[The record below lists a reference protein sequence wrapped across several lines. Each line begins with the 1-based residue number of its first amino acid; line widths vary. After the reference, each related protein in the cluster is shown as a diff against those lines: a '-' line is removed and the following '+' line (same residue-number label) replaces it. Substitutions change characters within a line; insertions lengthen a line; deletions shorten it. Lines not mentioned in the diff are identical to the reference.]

1 MWVVKESWRLPL
13 RWLLVVTVSL
23 LLGGALTSLNVP
35 AAWILSGI
43 FTAGASSLISG
54 QELPLNRH
62 ISLSGRGII
71 GILAGLP
78 LIGVSAGQIA
88 SFLLPG
94 LFVTFITL
102 GIGIFGGILLA
113 RAQQGISP
121 ETGILSMLAGGAS
134 LMPPLAMEVGADY
147 RYVALSQYL
156 RMIIVS
162 VTLPLVAV
170 LFTPPGHTESFTSG
184 AAGFSWLMIAV
195 ILLVAIFGEKLGRR
209 LRLPAPSVIAPLLL
223 TVMIGLLLPDQL
235 SMVPP
240 EPLRIFAFL
249 IIGWICGGS
258 LSFDTLKVF
267 SKQLPATLLF
277 IAVLMAG
284 CALSAVPLTYWLDIS
299 YFEAY
304 LASSPGALDTV
315 LALSNEGGAGPEVVT
330 IQMVR
335 LLSVILIASHL
346 PAVIR
351 LLVRVFHPRGNHGED
366 EDGEPAHP

>member
-1 MWVVKESWRLPL
+1 MMVAEKNWWLPL
-13 RWLLVVTVSL
+13 RWLLVVVFSL
-23 LLGGALTSLNVP
+23 LLGWALTSLNVP

-54 QELPLNRH
+54 QELPLNHH

-78 LIGVSAGQIA
+78 LIGVSAWQVA

-102 GIGIFGGILLA
+102 SIGIFGGMFLA
-113 RAQQGISP
+113 RAQKEISP

-156 RMIIVS
+156 RMIFVS
-162 VTLPLVAV
+162 VTLPVVAV
-170 LFTPPGHTESFTSG
+170 LFTPPGHAGSLTS
-184 AAGFSWLMIAV
+184 AVSGFSWLMLAV
-195 ILLVAIFGEKLGRR
+195 IILVAVFGEKLGRL

-223 TVMIGLLLPDQL
+223 TVALGLLLPDHL
-235 SMVPP
+235 SMLPP

-258 LSFDTLKVF
+258 LSLAALKVF
-267 SKQLPATLLF
+267 TKQLPATLLF
-277 IAVLMAG
+277 IVVLMIG
-284 CALSAVPLTYWLDIS
+284 CALSAIPLTYWLDIS

-315 LALSNEGGAGPEVVT
+315 LALSIEGGAGPEVVT

-351 LLVRVFHPRGNHGED
+351 LLVRLFHPRNGRGKEKGED
-366 EDGEPAHP
+366 PTQI